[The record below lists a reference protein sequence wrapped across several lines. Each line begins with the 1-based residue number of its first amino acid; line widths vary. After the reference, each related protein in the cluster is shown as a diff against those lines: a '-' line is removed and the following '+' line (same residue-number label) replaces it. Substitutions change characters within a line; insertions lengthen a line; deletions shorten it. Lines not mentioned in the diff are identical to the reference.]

1 MEWKE
6 LLGEATEYDKKQAVE
21 RKKPKSWLKSI
32 SAFANTSGG
41 TLIFGIS
48 NEEEVVGLSD
58 IRSDSEYISQ
68 KLKERI
74 YPFPE
79 VVMKLYK
86 TEDEKNLL
94 FVHVPEGAET
104 PYYYSADGV
113 TEAYIRIGNESVIA
127 GPTELKRLVMRGKN
141 TSYDFQISSYQFDDY
156 SFTKLRE
163 RYKVWTGKSLPDN
176 AYESFGIKDSNG
188 HLTNAGALIAD
199 ESPIWWSRIFCT
211 RWNGL
216 DKSGGLLDALDHTE
230 FNGSLITLLNEGFA
244 FVKRNMKT
252 MWKKQPLGRLE
263 FPDYSEDSVF
273 EALVN
278 ALIHRDYLV
287 NGSEVHIDIFDD
299 RLEIYSPGGMP
310 DGSFIQDLDIN
321 TVSSVRRNPLL
332 ADIFGRL
339 GYMERQGSGL
349 GKICR
354 AYEHQDNYV
363 PEKEPIFTSTRSSFF
378 VILKNLNYGLEFIEQ
393 EQTMPDGTNNGTN
406 VGTIGTDNQKS
417 DPDRLEKIILRILN
431 EEPEITT
438 RELAEQSKVS
448 VRTVKRIISDLKN
461 RNLLSREG
469 SSRKGKWVVIHK

>member
-41 TLIFGIS
+41 TLIFGITDG
-48 NEEEVVGLSD
+48 EEVVGLSD
-58 IRSDSEYISQ
+58 LRSDSEYVSQ
-68 KLKERI
+68 KIKERI

-79 VVMKLYK
+79 VVLKLHQ
-86 TEDEKNLL
+86 TEAGRDLL
-94 FVHVPEGAET
+94 MVQVPKGSET

-127 GPTELKRLVMRGKN
+127 DPTELKRLVMRGKN
-141 TSYDFQISSYQFDDY
+141 TSYDSQISFCQFDDY
-156 SFTKLRE
+156 SFSKLRE

-176 AYESFGIKDSNG
+176 AYESFGIRDSKG
-188 HLTNAGALIAD
+188 YLTNAGALIAD
-199 ESPIWWSRIFCT
+199 ESPIWWSRVFCT

-230 FNGSLITLLNEGFA
+230 FSGSLITLLNEGFA

-252 MWKKQPLGRLE
+252 MWKKRPLGRLE
-263 FPDYSEDSVF
+263 FPDYSEESVF

-310 DGSFIQDLDIN
+310 DGTFIQDLDIN

-349 GKICR
+349 GKIRR
-354 AYEHQDNYV
+354 AYEQQANYI

-378 VILKNLNYGLEFIEQ
+378 VILKNLNYGSEFVKQ
-393 EQTMPDGTNNGTN
+393 EQSGTDSTDSGPNVGTDGTNN
-406 VGTIGTDNQKS
+406 QKR
-417 DPDRLEKIILRILN
+417 DPDRLEIAILRILS
-431 EEPEITT
+431 EDPEITT
-438 RELAEQSKVS
+438 RELAERTKVS
-448 VRTVKRIISDLKN
+448 VRTVKRIISNLKDQ
-461 RNLLSREG
+461 NLLSREG
-469 SSRKGKWVVIHK
+469 SPRKGKWVVNHG

>member
-1 MEWKE
+1 M
-6 LLGEATEYDKKQAVE
+6 
-21 RKKPKSWLKSI
+21 
-32 SAFANTSGG
+32 
-41 TLIFGIS
+41 IFGIS

-58 IRSDSEYISQ
+58 IRSDSEFISQ

-94 FVHVPEGAET
+94 LVHVPEGTET

-113 TEAYIRIGNESVIA
+113 TEAYIRIGNESAIA
-127 GPTELKRLVMRGKN
+127 GPTELKRLVMRS
-141 TSYDFQISSYQFDDY
+141 THTRYAFPISSYQFDDY

-378 VILKNLNYGLEFIEQ
+378 VI
-393 EQTMPDGTNNGTN
+393 
-406 VGTIGTDNQKS
+406 V
-417 DPDRLEKIILRILN
+417 II
-431 EEPEITT
+431 
-438 RELAEQSKVS
+438 
-448 VRTVKRIISDLKN
+448 
-461 RNLLSREG
+461 
-469 SSRKGKWVVIHK
+469 